1 MKTAKVEK
9 VGEHIREWQNPKGG
23 SIYYHEIVLDNG
35 DFGSIGKK
43 QPHGIKVGDE
53 LTYTIEYDDR
63 GNKIKAVQPQF
74 NGGGYSGGGA
84 KRGAQGSPSSF
95 ALSYA
100 KDLAVASIEK
110 SDGPID
116 FAAYT
121 DKILT
126 TAESFHAWM
135 VSKEAALVQSASPA
149 PQPAPTSQNQEA
161 PRDFPSDPI
170 AKTLSDMLTTKQQ
183 GMIQAI
189 CRENGWDEQEECM
202 SVMKCKV
209 AELSRRAASSFI
221 DHLIANSSPAVPMRR
236 AG

>member
-1 MKTAKVEK
+1 MKTAKVES
-9 VGEHIREWQNPKGG
+9 VGQHIREWPNPKGG

-35 DFGSIGKK
+35 DHGSIGKK

-53 LTYTIEYDDR
+53 ITYTIEYDDR

-74 NGGGYSGGGA
+74 NGGFQGGA
-84 KRGAQGSPSSF
+84 KRAQGSPASF

-100 KDLAVASIEK
+100 KDLAVAVLERPNNTLTL
-110 SDGPID
+110 DDVAPQ
-116 FAAYT
+116 
-121 DKILT
+121 ILGV
-126 TAESFHAWM
+126 AERFNDWM
-135 VSKEAALVQSASPA
+135 VSKEKGTE
-149 PQPAPTSQNQEA
+149 QPAQTPVSSPTHRAEDHFEPPPPQHDAQ
-161 PRDFPSDPI
+161 FPSDPI

-189 CRENGWDEQEECM
+189 CRENGWNENEECM

-221 DHLIANSSPAVPMRR
+221 DHLLAL
-236 AG
+236 AGPQR